1 MVFMAGGGSE
11 ETSDEGAL
19 MADPGKRLDSNVPG
33 NFYVDATCIN
43 CDTCRQL
50 APLSFEEIGGYSAVS
65 RQPGDMAQVHHAY
78 QALLACPVGSIGT
91 EQNDKPRL
99 QAARESFP
107 LHLEDGVSYCG
118 FNSEKSFGANSFFIE
133 HPDGNWLI
141 DSPRYI
147 KHLVE
152 VFEQRGGLAYIFLTH
167 KDDVADADKYAAHF
181 GAQRIIHRADLEAAP
196 SAERVIEGEGVA
208 RIGSEFHIIPVPGH
222 TAGSMA
228 LLYRE
233 RFLFTG
239 DHLWWDAHLQSLQS
253 PTRLIWRKWTLM
265 DSLRKLLDYRF
276 EWVLAGHGD
285 RVRCPSGDMHA
296 HLLALLAR
304 REKRTGLR

>member
-1 MVFMAGGGSE
+1 
-11 ETSDEGAL
+11 
-19 MADPGKRLDSNVPG
+19 MADPTKRLDSNVSG

-50 APLSFEEIGGYSAVS
+50 APLSFEEIGDYSAVS
-65 RQPGDMAQVHHAY
+65 RQPDSEQQIHQAY

-91 EQNDKPRL
+91 EQNDKSRL
-99 QAARESFP
+99 QAAMASFP
-107 LHLEDGVSYCG
+107 LHLEGGVSYCG

-133 HPDGNWLI
+133 HADGNWLI

-152 VFEQRGGLAYIFLTH
+152 CFEQRGGIAHIFLTH

-181 GAQRIIHRADLEAAP
+181 GAERIIHRADADAV
-196 SAERVIEGEGVA
+196 SIAERIVDGEETV
-208 RIGSEFHIIPVPGH
+208 RVGSEFQIIPVPGH

-239 DHLWWDAHLQSLQS
+239 DHLWWDPHSKALDA
-253 PTRLIWRKWTLM
+253 PTRLVWKKWTLM
-265 DSLRKLLDYRF
+265 DSLRKLLGYRF

-285 RVRCPSGDMHA
+285 RV
-296 HLLALLAR
+296 HLSSAEMRVQLQALIER
-304 REKRTGLR
+304 REKGRVSR

>member
-1 MVFMAGGGSE
+1 
-11 ETSDEGAL
+11 
-19 MADPGKRLDSNVPG
+19 MADRNKRLDSNAHG

-50 APLSFEEIGGYSAVS
+50 APLSFEEIGDYSAVS
-65 RQPGDMAQVHHAY
+65 RQPAGHEQVHQAY

-91 EQNDKPRL
+91 EQSDKARL
-99 QAARESFP
+99 HAAMASFP
-107 LHLEDGVSYCG
+107 IPLEDEVSYCG

-141 DSPRYI
+141 DSPRYL

-152 VFEQRGGLAYIFLTH
+152 AFEQRGGITHIFLTH

-181 GAQRIIHRADLEAAP
+181 GAKRIIHQADAEVAP
-196 SAERVIEGEGVA
+196 TAERVIGGEETV
-208 RIGSEFHIIPVPGH
+208 RIGSEFQIIPVPGH
-222 TAGSMA
+222 TAGSLV

-239 DHLWWDAHLQSLQS
+239 DHLWWDSHTKSLEA
-253 PTRLIWRKWTLM
+253 PTRLVWRKWVLI
-265 DSLRKLLDYRF
+265 DSLRKLLDYPF

-285 RVRCPSGDMHA
+285 RICLPPFEMHA
-296 HLLALLAR
+296 ALRDLIR
-304 REKRTGLR
+304 RRSPTTVDT

>member
-1 MVFMAGGGSE
+1 
-11 ETSDEGAL
+11 
-19 MADPGKRLDSNVPG
+19 MADQKKRLDSNVPG
-33 NFYVDATCIN
+33 NFFVDATCIN

-50 APLSFEEIGGYSAVS
+50 APSSFEEIGDYSAVS
-65 RQPGDMAQVHHAY
+65 RQPDGDTHVHQAY

-91 EQNDKPRL
+91 EHSDKSRL
-99 QAARESFP
+99 HQAMASFP
-107 LHLEDGVSYCG
+107 LQLEHGVSYCG
-118 FNSEKSFGANSFFIE
+118 FNSEKSFGANSFLIE

-147 KHLVE
+147 KHLTE
-152 VFEQRGGLAYIFLTH
+152 VFEQRGGIAKIFLTH

-181 GAQRIIHRADLEAAP
+181 GAKRIIHRADAEAA
-196 SAERVIEGEGVA
+196 SIAERVIDGEETV
-208 RIGSEFHIIPVPGH
+208 RVGSEFHIIPVPGH

-239 DHLWWDAHLQSLQS
+239 DHLWWDSHAQSLEA
-253 PTRLIWRKWTLM
+253 PTRLVWRKWTM
-265 DSLRKLLDYRF
+265 IDSLRKLLDYRF

-285 RVRCPSGDMHA
+285 RVHLSSADMRR
-296 HLLALLAR
+296 HLLALVER
-304 REKRTGLR
+304 REKGRGPR

>member
-1 MVFMAGGGSE
+1 
-11 ETSDEGAL
+11 
-19 MADPGKRLDSNVPG
+19 MADRKKRLDSNAAG

-50 APLSFEEIGGYSAVS
+50 APLSFEEVGDYSAVS
-65 RQPGDMAQVHHAY
+65 CQPDSEPQIHQAY

-91 EQNDKPRL
+91 EHSDKARL
-99 QAARESFP
+99 QTAMASFP
-107 LHLEDGVSYCG
+107 LRIENGVSYCG

-152 VFEQRGGLAYIFLTH
+152 VFEQQGGIAHIFLTH
-167 KDDVADADKYAAHF
+167 KDDVADADKYAEHF
-181 GAQRIIHRADLEAAP
+181 GAKRIIHQADRDVAPAA
-196 SAERVIEGEGVA
+196 EQVIVGEETVRV
-208 RIGSEFHIIPVPGH
+208 GSEFHIIPVPGH
-222 TAGSMA
+222 TAGSMVF
-228 LLYRE
+228 LYRD

-239 DHLWWDAHLQSLQS
+239 DHLWWDPHTKSLEA
-253 PTRLIWRKWTLM
+253 PTRLIWRRWTLIE
-265 DSLRKLLDYRF
+265 SIRKLLDYPF

-285 RVRCPSGDMHA
+285 RV
-296 HLLALLAR
+296 HLPAAEMRAQLSALVER
-304 REKRTGLR
+304 RETKGGVLR